1 MPFALLA
8 DEDRVAVEE
17 QILWCVKLLPAHP
30 IVATTSAA
38 FHLQSEGASATSR
51 LVTWRHNANFFWPW
65 TPSWASWT

>member
-51 LVTWRHNANFFWPW
+51 LVT
-65 TPSWASWT
+65 